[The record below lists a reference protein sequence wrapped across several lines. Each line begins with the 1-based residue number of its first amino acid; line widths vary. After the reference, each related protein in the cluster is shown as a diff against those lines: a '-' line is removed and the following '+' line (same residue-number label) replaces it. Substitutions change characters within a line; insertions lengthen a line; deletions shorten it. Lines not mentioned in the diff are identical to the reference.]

1 VDIMAKTA
9 RVFEIM
15 ENYGAAE
22 ALPSSPASPIVDQN
36 GVPAMLPLQD
46 IPPPRGN
53 LEMASRPA
61 TLLEAEMIRR
71 LLGVSVVDDTRK
83 LSVVVASIDSVR
95 EQTARMVD
103 GGVHIGRVLNDV
115 RAVLSPEEF
124 ARLLRSG
131 RELLSGWT
139 SGNLSK
145 MMGAA
150 RFVDS
155 NRVSRDTLPQSYTVL
170 YALSLL
176 DEAQIQRAVERR
188 IVRPSLTRS
197 EVEHMRR
204 MKVSGNGGGPP
215 SELSPEL
222 RKLDAQIKSLLRELR
237 AARAKRADLL
247 ERIGGGGRQDET

>member
-1 VDIMAKTA
+1 MAKTG
-9 RVFEIM
+9 RMFEIM
-15 ENYGAAE
+15 EDYGGAGK
-22 ALPSSPASPIVDQN
+22 LPSSPEGPVIDQN
-36 GVPAMLPLQD
+36 GVPAMLRSVDRPSS
-46 IPPPRGN
+46 RGS

-61 TLLEAEMIRR
+61 TLQESETISR
-71 LLGVSVVDDTRK
+71 LLGVSVVDDRRK
-83 LSVVVASIDSVR
+83 LSAVVASIDSVR
-95 EQTARMVD
+95 EQTGRMVD

-115 RAVLSPEEF
+115 RDVLSSEEF

-155 NRVSRDTLPQSYTVL
+155 NRVSRDILPQSYTVL

-176 DEAQIQRAVERR
+176 DELQIQRAIERR

-197 EVEHMRR
+197 EVEQLRR
-204 MKVSGNGGGPP
+204 IGALDDKTRVAPEPP
-215 SELSPEL
+215 PEV
-222 RKLDAQIKSLLRELR
+222 RKLDARIESLLRELR
-237 AARAKRADLL
+237 AVRAKRADLL
-247 ERIGGGGRQDET
+247 ERSGGGGGQEER